1 MPDQFIDQFD
11 RFPDI
16 VWDCILAG
24 IAIVI
29 GLIVKFMLSLLLKKK
44 PKDGRPAFSVTRS
57 ILSFLGQP
65 FSYFLP
71 LLAFNFLLPLMK
83 MKSNVAPVINKIVE
97 ILLAIT
103 FANVLIGVVKVFEDY
118 VYHHFDIEK
127 ADNLKERKIRT
138 QLQFIRR
145 LAISLI
151 LILTVCVILLSF
163 NNLRKIGTGLLTG
176 VGVGGIIIGF
186 AAQKSLGN
194 FLAGFQIAF
203 TQPLRID
210 DVLVVEG
217 EWGRVEEITL
227 TYVVVN
233 IWDQRRLILP
243 INYFVEKPFQNWTRN
258 TADILGTVFLYL
270 DYTIPL
276 DPLRQEFTRLLESN
290 PLWDKRVKVMQ
301 VTNASERTIEVRA
314 LMSAS
319 SSGNAF
325 DLRCDIREGLIKF
338 VQDQYPNSFPVTR
351 ALIERKDFLSQP
363 GALLAEP
370 GRAITQPGRQN
381 IESGQTTD
389 PGRSGSHPS
398 EKGDR
403 VGEPGKIG

>member
-1 MPDQFIDQFD
+1 
-11 RFPDI
+11 
-16 VWDCILAG
+16 
-24 IAIVI
+24 
-29 GLIVKFMLSLLLKKK
+29 
-44 PKDGRPAFSVTRS
+44 
-57 ILSFLGQP
+57 
-65 FSYFLP
+65 
-71 LLAFNFLLPLMK
+71 